1 MAHTPIFSG
10 WGTGGGGNGVGFLCP
25 QGDPVS
31 LALTSIVWAE
41 EAWYCWSVD
50 VHARERGE
58 LPHIEVGE
66 GQRTKKD
73 IGRDCNRDA

>member
-1 MAHTPIFSG
+1 MALTPILSG
-10 WGTGGGGNGVGFLCP
+10 WGTGDGGYGAGFLCP

-31 LALTSIVWAE
+31 LALTNFDGMVLLKR
-41 EAWYCWSVD
+41 VD

-66 GQRTKKD
+66 PQRTKKG
-73 IGRDCNRDA
+73 ISRDCDRDA